1 MCAPVHC
8 AAGSDREMN
17 FGGTGDAAPKV
28 ASSVV
33 EILTRGSTG
42 LVLDLLRLPF
52 IARNRAL
59 LVGVR
64 GNQAGGDG
72 EPIGSDQPFGH
83 AALDHGFE

>member
-1 MCAPVHC
+1 
-8 AAGSDREMN
+8 MN
-17 FGGTGDAAPKV
+17 FGGTGDAAPKA
-28 ASSVV
+28 ASSRVV